1 LTFIGKGV
9 AIKMIDFGT
18 TLAVLKKNETFWLE
32 HDTSGIPDHLLRII
46 SLLADSTILA
56 SPQTDIFQVY
66 RRGLAFFEGANAK
79 VLKVVSTTVGAPEA
93 DKLLNKLAADQV
105 PMHLV
110 LTDDLLRHG
119 IEHANLV
126 EVQRTLGKRCVVSVL
141 RHDPR
146 LTIAITDS
154 AMVLALP
161 RAGEVIDISHV
172 LLGQSSEAIAWG
184 TALFNHY
191 AETAKHVSWRNS

>member
-1 LTFIGKGV
+1 
-9 AIKMIDFGT
+9 MIDFGT
-18 TLAVLKKNETFWLE
+18 TLAFLKKSETFWLE
-32 HDTSGIPDHLLRII
+32 HNTSGIPDHLLGMI
-46 SLLADSTILA
+46 SLLSDSTILA

-66 RRGLAFFEGANAK
+66 RRGLEFLESGK
-79 VLKVVSTTVGAPEA
+79 VKELKVVSTTVGAPES
-93 DKLLNKLAADQV
+93 DKLLNKLAADLV

-110 LTDDLLRHG
+110 LTEDMLRYS

-126 EVQRTLGKRCVVSVL
+126 DVQRILGKRCVVSAL
-141 RHDPR
+141 RHDPK

-161 RAGEVIDISHV
+161 RTGDVIDVSHV

-191 AETAKHVSWRNS
+191 AEAAKRVRWRPPS